1 MFLSYIEVEVT
12 SMSKFKKQIAVLFG
26 AIAMISYLSIRFFPS
41 EPTST
46 TSVIATKDEGVHMQ
60 IFLMDQDHTLV
71 PLSIPVNED
80 MSEEDK
86 LQLMLSYMSG
96 KQEIKGFQKLFQKE
110 CKLQN
115 VKIQNGLASLYFDNS
130 LKGYTAEDELRIL
143 EALTWGATQ
152 FHDIEQVKLYM
163 NGVELRVMPNAN
175 TPIPE
180 VLNRSI
186 GINHFETSV
195 SALHKSTSITVFYT
209 KKIAG
214 QQYMVPKSKRI
225 EDNGDT
231 LKTSVQQILTD
242 ISASSNL
249 IQPLHA
255 DNVEVEDFRLYDGS
269 IIVDLNKNILGSNRS
284 VKQDVYDAL
293 VLSLANL
300 SGIQKVEVKVDGVS
314 VRLPSQKDEMVSI
327 YDLRYNMVKF

>member
-1 MFLSYIEVEVT
+1 
-12 SMSKFKKQIAVLFG
+12 MSKFKKQIAVLFG

>member
-41 EPTST
+41 EPVST
-46 TSVIATKDEGVHMQ
+46 TPVIATKDEGVHMQ

-71 PLSIPVNED
+71 PLSIPVNEE

-110 CKLQN
+110 CNLQK
-115 VKIQNGLASLYFDNS
+115 VKIHNGLASLYFDNS
-130 LKGYTAEDELRIL
+130 LKGYKGEDELRIL

-163 NGVELRVMPNAN
+163 NNVELRVMPNAN

-186 GINHFETSV
+186 GINHFETST
-195 SALHKSTSITVFYT
+195 STLHDSTSITVFYT

-225 EDNGDT
+225 SDKDDT
-231 LKTSVQQILTD
+231 LKTSVQQILAD
-242 ISASSNL
+242 ISVSSNL
-249 IQPLHA
+249 QQPLYA
-255 DNVEVEDFRLYDGS
+255 DHIVVKDFRLYDGS
-269 IIVDLNKNILGSNRS
+269 MIVDLNKNILGSNRC

-293 VLSLANL
+293 VLSLASIPN
-300 SGIQKVEVKVDGVS
+300 IQKVEVKVDGVN
-314 VRLPSQKDEMVSI
+314 VRLPSQKDAMVSI
-327 YDLRYNMVKF
+327 HDIRYNEVKF